1 MFLPCAQRCV
11 LSCFITTFSTNA
23 SRNHTLI
30 VGPERCRSVE
40 LFLSVCPATASSVC
54 WSPHKVLTQ
63 EETRAHAQAHTYK
76 GTCAQQHAHTQA
88 NVHTN
93 THTPAHTYTPTYKC
107 NQIRPQEHTH
117 THSKQSNRAE
127 VYISEHTGLSLL
139 YLCLLSSDITVATG
153 MSSGEETPH
162 RTSDL

>member
-1 MFLPCAQRCV
+1 MLPGTTRLLLARSAAEV
-11 LSCFITTFSTNA
+11 WSCFYLSARPPRPPSAGVPT
-23 SRNHTLI
+23 
-30 VGPERCRSVE
+30 RCSHRKRR
-40 LFLSVCPATASSVC
+40 TR
-54 WSPHKVLTQ
+54 TR
-63 EETRAHAQAHTYK
+63 TRARAQAHTYK

-93 THTPAHTYTPTYKC
+93 THTQAHTYTPTYKC